1 MGKGNAAFINE
12 RRQKLWSLLT
22 KGMKAYDIAKE
33 LHTDH
38 STISRDIKYLTADS
52 NNYLN
57 GLAKQT
63 LPFMFHQS
71 IEGVRDVLKESWKI
85 YQSEDKSINWFH
97 KIAALK
103 LAKECHEAQFKLLN
117 EGPSV
122 LAVRQLEEKLILIE
136 NRH

>member
-1 MGKGNAAFINE
+1 MPANNKSVIDD
-12 RRQKLWSLLT
+12 RRQRLFALLT
-22 KGMKAYDIAKE
+22 KGMKGYEIARM
-33 LHTDH
+33 LNVDAATV
-38 STISRDIKYLTADS
+38 SRDIKYLTADS

-85 YQSEDKSINWFH
+85 YQSEDMRINWFH
-97 KIAALK
+97 RIAALK
-103 LAKECHEAQFKLLN
+103 LAKECYEAQFKLLN

-122 LAVRQLEEKLILIE
+122 LAVRQLEEKLLLIE